1 MVKDGDVHGDGVNVA
16 ARLEK
21 LAEPGTVLISR
32 TVFDHAKGKLAASFE
47 DLGEQTLKNIAEPV
61 RVYRASKGSEVTK
74 TSAIPNALS
83 KFRQFATIAAVIIA
97 LIAAT
102 GVTLWLK
109 PWEALEKPV
118 SVQIN
123 TNPFPEKPSIAVLP
137 FDNMSGDAA
146 QESFADGISEDLTTQ
161 LSKVSGLFVISRTT
175 AFQYK
180 GRSVDIR
187 KLAKDLGVR
196 YIVEGSVRRGGD
208 QIRINAQLIDAT
220 TGGHLWADT
229 FDGPADEIFALQDR
243 INGAIVASLKVRLT
257 GEEKIHV
264 VDRGTENV
272 RAYDAF
278 LRGERLRKFSN
289 KRVFEEALREYDEAI
304 KLDPN
309 FASAYS
315 GRGHIILDRSLY
327 SEYAHNQMKD
337 WQRAR
342 VLANQALKLGRV
354 SLGHLL
360 LARLFLY
367 QKFDHTQAENE
378 VRRALAI
385 DPNEAEASALIAEI
399 QLYTDR
405 YNEAIQYLQKAMR
418 LNPGFPQRYRFLIG
432 QAKFHQGD
440 FRSALDAM
448 AKFCETASMLA
459 YYRSCKLNEAS
470 ANAHIGQISKAR
482 SIIKIY
488 ANRNLASLE
497 TMVVMQFPFKN
508 RTPREALITGIRL
521 AREQ

>member
-1 MVKDGDVHGDGVNVA
+1 M
-16 ARLEK
+16 
-21 LAEPGTVLISR
+21 
-32 TVFDHAKGKLAASFE
+32 
-47 DLGEQTLKNIAEPV
+47 
-61 RVYRASKGSEVTK
+61 
-74 TSAIPNALS
+74 
-83 KFRQFATIAAVIIA
+83 
-97 LIAAT
+97 
-102 GVTLWLK
+102 
-109 PWEALEKPV
+109 PV

-161 LSKVSGLFVISRTT
+161 LSKVSGLFVISRAT

-243 INGAIVASLKVRLT
+243 INGAIVASLKVRLS

-278 LRGERLRKFSN
+278 LRGERLPKFSN

-309 FASAYS
+309 FASAYA

-367 QKFDHTQAENE
+367 QKFDHTQAGTKYAERLQSTLT
-378 VRRALAI
+378 RR
-385 DPNEAEASALIAEI
+385 
-399 QLYTDR
+399 
-405 YNEAIQYLQKAMR
+405 
-418 LNPGFPQRYRFLIG
+418 
-432 QAKFHQGD
+432 
-440 FRSALDAM
+440 
-448 AKFCETASMLA
+448 
-459 YYRSCKLNEAS
+459 KL
-470 ANAHIGQISKAR
+470 R
-482 SIIKIY
+482 
-488 ANRNLASLE
+488 R
-497 TMVVMQFPFKN
+497 
-508 RTPREALITGIRL
+508 
-521 AREQ
+521 